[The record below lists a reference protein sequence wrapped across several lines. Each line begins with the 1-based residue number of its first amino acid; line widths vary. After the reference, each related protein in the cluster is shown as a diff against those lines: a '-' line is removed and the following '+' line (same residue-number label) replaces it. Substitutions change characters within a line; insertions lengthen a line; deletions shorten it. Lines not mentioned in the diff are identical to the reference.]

1 MRRSIVFLLISI
13 FALSVSGQNAGFD
26 LSNYGVRIEPDKRL
40 IVVLGA
46 LEMATVKNAAGA
58 DEKLLNTPLSE
69 NGKKFRERLLSDNAS
84 LDPDLRRRIATFIL
98 QYKKN
103 RPQLSD
109 ADLIA
114 PFISMAYTLTPVP
127 DMADPAV
134 VSD

>member
-1 MRRSIVFLLISI
+1 MSRILIFFVI
-13 FALSVSGQNAGFD
+13 CLFTAGISGQDVPAGFD

-84 LDPDLRRRIATFIL
+84 LDPDLRRRIATFI
-98 QYKKN
+98 Q
-103 RPQLSD
+103 
-109 ADLIA
+109 
-114 PFISMAYTLTPVP
+114 
-127 DMADPAV
+127 
-134 VSD
+134 